1 LTDAMLALVG
11 RAPCPAIPNVIY
23 GVVMRSLPRTL
34 LSGLIF
40 CATLSNAAFARD
52 IVHYQK
58 NILANAADYD
68 ALAKDILT
76 VRPDTVSL
84 QEVSLNDTRIL
95 DLLKDAYPFQQ
106 YCPVSFPAGV
116 AVLSRWPIV
125 ESSRTC
131 FDGWGIAG
139 FQVDLPD
146 GRAWVLSAH
155 VQVFFHGHRDV
166 ILQHLLPELRTLAG
180 PVIMAGDFN
189 SQPTATSTQLLA
201 KAAGAQRIGQ
211 PVQSFFMWDWYG
223 VAIDH
228 IMATGGIGQIEQR
241 PRFGSDHMGVLGS
254 FTMSPQ
260 IAANRTAERPAGV
273 ARAN

>member
-1 LTDAMLALVG
+1 MLALVG

-40 CATLSNAAFARD
+40 CATLSSAAFARD

-58 NILANAADYD
+58 NILIHHADYA
-68 ALAKDILT
+68 ALTADILST
-76 VRPDTVSL
+76 QPDTITL
-84 QEVSLNDTRIL
+84 QEISEGDKVLL
-95 DLLKDAYPFQQ
+95 DGLKDAYPSQL
-106 YCPVSFPAGV
+106 YCGTKYLSGIA
-116 AVLSRWPIV
+116 ALSRWPMV
-125 ESSRTC
+125 EGTQHC
-131 FDGWGIAG
+131 FGGWGIAG
-139 FQVDLPD
+139 FQVEMPE
-146 GRAWVLSAH
+146 GRVWVLSAH
-155 VQVFFHGHRDV
+155 VQNIMQGHRDR